1 MIDSNESV
9 ASPDSLS
16 VDVLLQASLRPVQ
29 RWAHGRL
36 PRAARSRFDTRDLV
50 QEAALRMLGR
60 RGTFVVRHPGA
71 VEAYLRQTVLNV
83 IRDEMRSLAR
93 RPQSVELKTDLQCH
107 GAGPLQLAIGQQR
120 RERYEQALRTLRSKD
135 RRLIVANVEH
145 ERSAGEIARAFRLCS
160 PEAARVSVY
169 RALARLRERLKSAER
184 LGGRERG

>member
-1 MIDSNESV
+1 MINSNET

-36 PRAARSRFDTRDLV
+36 PPAARSRFDTRDLV

-60 RGTFVVRHPGA
+60 RGTFVARHPGA

-93 RPQSVELKTDLQCH
+93 RPQLVELSTDLLCH
-107 GAGPLQLAIGQQR
+107 GTGPLQFAIGQQLR
-120 RERYEQALRTLRSKD
+120 DRYEQALRTLRPKD
-135 RRLIVANVEH
+135 RGLIVANIDH
-145 ERSAGEIARAFRLCS
+145 ERGAGEIARAFGLRS
-160 PEAARVSVY
+160 RDAARVSLY
-169 RALARLRERLKSAER
+169 RALRRLRERLKSAER
-184 LGGRERG
+184 LGEREPC

>member
-71 VEAYLRQTVLNV
+71 VEAYGYDAAAL
-83 IRDEMRSLAR
+83 IRDFIAEGAGNRAAMLTELR
-93 RPQSVELKTDLQCH
+93 RPLLRR
-107 GAGPLQLAIGQQR
+107 GATGDTMI
-120 RERYEQALRTLRSKD
+120 RS
-135 RRLIVANVEH
+135 
-145 ERSAGEIARAFRLCS
+145 
-160 PEAARVSVY
+160 
-169 RALARLRERLKSAER
+169 
-184 LGGRERG
+184 GGRIDKTLFLLKLEDGTIRELEAPSAAASRFEPAMPGRSQPGSFPRPQFDSRSMDGSVVR